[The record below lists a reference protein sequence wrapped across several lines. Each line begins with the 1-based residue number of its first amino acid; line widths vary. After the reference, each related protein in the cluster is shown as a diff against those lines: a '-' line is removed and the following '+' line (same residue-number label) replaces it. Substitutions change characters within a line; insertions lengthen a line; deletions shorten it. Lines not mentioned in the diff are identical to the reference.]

1 MVYLDL
7 NFLCLSLWCWVIKDK
22 SKNTNDMKEQILK
35 ILDEGKKYGYSN
47 EAVAGELLF
56 LFDAVRQSEQLK
68 AFLLFIQENA
78 PNYRTKQLKPDQ
90 VIKAYLESL

>member
-1 MVYLDL
+1 MIDKKELIEELLD
-7 NFLCLSLWCWVIKDK
+7 CVADATDTETQITSLTMAGMLMNQV
-22 SKNTNDMKEQILK
+22 
-35 ILDEGKKYGYSN
+35 LDEALTIP
-47 EAVAGELLF
+47 AVVG
-56 LFDAVRQSEQLK
+56 RSEQLK

>member
-1 MVYLDL
+1 M
-7 NFLCLSLWCWVIKDK
+7 NAREK
-22 SKNTNDMKEQILK
+22 
-35 ILDEGKKYGYSN
+35 LDEFAEMTGMNKNQLIGWSIAADFAEWYAEQVKNCSIP
-47 EAVAGELLF
+47 AVVG
-56 LFDAVRQSEQLK
+56 RSEQLK

>member
-1 MVYLDL
+1 M
-7 NFLCLSLWCWVIKDK
+7 IHK
-22 SKNTNDMKEQILK
+22 ILK
-35 ILDEGKKYGYSN
+35 ILDTTDLQ
-47 EAVAGELLF
+47 ELEKQRITTDLLRLF
-56 LFDAVRQSEQLK
+56 NVVGQSEQLK